1 MADVH
6 FTFNAPD
13 RLLAACHLA
22 DASYRAGERLAV
34 YCRDKRRLHAFNR
47 LLWEYAR
54 TAFVPHLPAADPL
67 SAQTPVVL
75 TDAAPGDG
83 FAAVLNLDDDCVPPT
98 PGVARILEVVSTD
111 AGERTQARD
120 RWRAYQAA
128 GHALQRHDLSQ
139 AHA

>member
-22 DASYRAGERLAV
+22 ERSYRAGERLAV
-34 YCRDKRRLHAFNR
+34 YCRDKRRLNAFNR
-47 LLWEYAR
+47 LLWEYER

-67 SAQTPVVL
+67 AAQTPIVL
-75 TDAAPGDG
+75 MDSAPGPG
-83 FAAVLNLDDDCVPPT
+83 FATVLNLDDACVPT
-98 PGVARILEVVSTD
+98 GADIARILEVVSVD
-111 AGERTQARD
+111 GDDRAGARE

-128 GHALQRHDLSQ
+128 GHALVRNDLSQ
-139 AHA
+139 ASA